1 MKGTIVP
8 ALLIGLI
15 SASAFGQ
22 DQLGIGLIGG
32 EPTGLSVKYWLDEE
46 HAVDAAAAWSFWDG
60 DGFQLHADYLWHNF
74 DLLGSVA
81 ACDMLPVYCGVGAR
95 LKFWDDN
102 GKRDDDRHTAFGIR
116 VPVGI
121 SYLFDG
127 APFDIFAEIVPIL
140 DVAPDIELN
149 LNIAV
154 GLRFYV
160 K

>member
-1 MKGTIVP
+1 MKCKIILAVLT
-8 ALLIGLI
+8 GLI
-15 SASAFGQ
+15 SASGFAQ
-22 DQLGIGLIGG
+22 DQLGIGLIVG

-46 HAVDAAAAWSFWDG
+46 HAVDAAAGWSFWGG

-74 DLLGSVA
+74 DLLGSA
-81 ACDMLPVYCGVGAR
+81 AGCDMLPVYYGVGAR
-95 LKFWDDN
+95 LKLRDNDCRHDDN
-102 GKRDDDRHTAFGIR
+102 GDTAFGIR

-127 APFDIFAEIVPIL
+127 APFDVFAEIVPIL
-140 DVAPDIELN
+140 DFTPDVDLH